1 MNHCSPNGTYPSTLS
16 PDSRFSVKK
25 RLKSRKIRAKCSF
38 LDDEIGI
45 ENVAFTGDVKVD
57 SLEFTEISHKTIKW
71 FRAQLLVLKITWES
85 VTVSD

>member
-57 SLEFTEISHKTIKW
+57 SLEFTEISHKTIKNG
-71 FRAQLLVLKITWES
+71 FGPNY
-85 VTVSD
+85 